1 MSNMSTSSPERSTLP
16 ALELI
21 TDLSF
26 SNGSSVAPSRK
37 IFTEVDMP
45 RWTRSS
51 AYHNIEALILRLT
64 AAVQNTK
71 IDSPR
76 RISQPIASIV
86 EFLNRSGSWI
96 DEIPLEKSP
105 QRFGNQAFRK
115 WLAKLKENEPTL
127 SRSLLSDAQMPVLAE
142 LSYHFLSSF
151 GSGQRLDYGTGHE
164 LSFLSYI
171 LILRLIGVLSEDDEP
186 SIVLDLF
193 VAYLGVAR
201 KLQKVY
207 RLEPAGSK
215 GVWGLDDHQHLNYLW
230 GASQLQAHPTL
241 RPSSIL
247 TPSTIEP
254 EAPSYLFLSS
264 ILHVNQLKRGPFS
277 EHSPMLHTIAS
288 TVPNWG
294 KVVQGLLKMYKVEVM
309 GKVPVVQHVRFG
321 RVLSWTD
328 WETGVV
334 LESSRS
340 EEEGV
345 DGEGE
350 EGEAEGEEKDQGTKA
365 PWLLASAS
373 SGDKV
378 TLIPPPPTHTTSRAS
393 LGFSRQQPMS
403 YTQAPRSF
411 TPPALFPTRREP
423 SSSLGR
429 GRDDRTTV
437 AQEGGAAAS
446 TSPFGVLPS
455 VTRR

>member
-1 MSNMSTSSPERSTLP
+1 MSNMSTSSPVRSTLP
-16 ALELI
+16 TLELI
-21 TDLSF
+21 TDLSV

-45 RWTRSS
+45 CWTRSS

-64 AAVQNTK
+64 AA
-71 IDSPR
+71 
-76 RISQPIASIV
+76 PIASIV
-86 EFLNRSGSWI
+86 EFLNRSASWV

-115 WLAKLKENEPTL
+115 WLAKLKEQHEPAL
-127 SRSLLSDAQMPVLAE
+127 SKSLLSDAQMPVLAE

-164 LSFLSYI
+164 LSFLFYI
-171 LILRLIGVLSEDDEP
+171 LILRLIGVLSEDHEP

-193 VAYLGVAR
+193 VAYLGVVR

-340 EEEGV
+340 GEEGI
-345 DGEGE
+345 DGEGEGE

-403 YTQAPRSF
+403 YTQSPRSF
-411 TPPALFPTRREP
+411 APPALFPTRREP

-429 GRDDRTTV
+429 GEDDPSTV
-437 AQEGGAAAS
+437 AQDGGAAAS
-446 TSPFGVLPS
+446 TSPFGILPS

>member
-1 MSNMSTSSPERSTLP
+1 MPQLP
-16 ALELI
+16 TLELI
-21 TDLSF
+21 NDLTS
-26 SNGSSVAPSRK
+26 SSASSVAPSRK

-51 AYHNIEALILRLT
+51 AYRNIEALILRLT
-64 AAVQNTK
+64 AAVHNTK

-76 RISQPIASIV
+76 RISPPITSII
-86 EFLNRSGSWI
+86 EFLQRSASWI

-105 QRFGNQAFRK
+105 QRFGNQAFRT
-115 WLAKLKENEPTL
+115 WLAKLKENEPAL
-127 SRSLLSDAQMPVLAE
+127 SKSLLSPAQLPVLAD
-142 LSYHFLSSF
+142 LSHHFLSSF

-171 LILRLIGVLSEDDEP
+171 LILRLIGVLTEQDEP

-193 VAYLGVAR
+193 VAYLGVVRA
-201 KLQKVY
+201 LQKVY

-230 GASQLQAHPTL
+230 GASQLQGGDRIGGPYSHPTL

-254 EAPSYLFLSS
+254 EASSYIFLSS
-264 ILHVNQLKRGPFS
+264 ILHVNQLKRGPFA

-294 KVVQGLLKMYKVEVM
+294 KVGQGLLKMYKVEVL
-309 GKVPVVQHVRFG
+309 GKLPVVQHVRFG

-340 EEEGV
+340 GEDGV
-345 DGEGE
+345 DGEGD
-350 EGEAEGEEKDQGTKA
+350 EGEGGEDKDQGTKA
-365 PWLLASAS
+365 PWVLAAAS
-373 SGDKV
+373 NGSNL
-378 TLIPPPPTHTTSRAS
+378 TSIPSPPAHTTSRAS
-393 LGFSRQQPMS
+393 LGFLRQQPMS
-403 YTQAPRSF
+403 YTRAPRSF
-411 TPPALFPTRREP
+411 APPALFPRRREP
-423 SSSLGR
+423 ASSSGR
-429 GRDDRTTV
+429 GNEDKTTV

-455 VTRR
+455 ATLR